1 MTRQRRQHDSS
12 LWERHEQS
20 AEGLAFLETLTG
32 WLGLQPDAERAELER
47 ALHGRDDA
55 FFGAELEL
63 FLGDFFRQ
71 QGWTFDRHPDLGSGK
86 RPDYFVH
93 ADEPSAEFVVE
104 ARASVDA
111 ADIQRKQT
119 MELLQ
124 ETLDEIEGTE
134 WIHLIVEGDL
144 PGDFSVRRATHAI
157 REFLDRTRTGQMR
170 RAEVYSQA
178 GCSLI
183 AEVQAD
189 DLEQGSLA
197 TTWQFGEI
205 AKTIDNAQPL
215 LDAFKRKASRY
226 GPMDHP
232 YVIALFGQREF
243 PLNQHSVISALYGT
257 LQWNFDDSGDELRFL
272 DKSTKRDGAFT
283 ALKDG
288 EPIHTR
294 VSAAAIYVRRDTGT
308 GIEYHLAVFHNP
320 YAARPLSEDLFVNC
334 PQFVPRGSGAG
345 DLKMSWN
352 ADPPAWG

>member
-1 MTRQRRQHDSS
+1 MTRQRSQLGSS

-32 WLGLQPDAERAELER
+32 WLRLQPDAERAELER

-63 FLGDFFRQ
+63 FLGRFFRQ
-71 QGWTFDRHPDLGSGK
+71 QGWTFDRHPDLGNGK
-86 RPDYFVH
+86 RPDYFVR
-93 ADEPSAEFVVE
+93 ADDPSAEFVVE

-111 ADIQRKQT
+111 DDVQRKQT

-124 ETLDEIEGTE
+124 QALDEIEGTE

-144 PGDFSVRRATHAI
+144 PGDFSIRRATRAI
-157 REFLDRTRTGQMR
+157 REFLDGTRAGRMR
-170 RAEVYSQA
+170 RAAVYTQA

-183 AEVQAD
+183 AEVKAD
-189 DLEQGSLA
+189 DLEQGAVA

-205 AKTIDNAQPL
+205 AKSTDNVQPL

-243 PLNQHSVISALYGT
+243 PLSRHSVISALYGT
-257 LQWNFDDSGDELRFL
+257 LQWNFDDSGDEPRFL
-272 DKSTKRDGAFT
+272 DESTKHNGAFT
-283 ALKDG
+283 SLKDG

-294 VSAAAIYVRRDTGT
+294 VSAAAIYVRRDPGT
-308 GIEYHLAVFHNP
+308 GMEYHLAVFHNP
-320 YAARPLSEDLFVNC
+320 YAARPLSEDLFVDC
-334 PQFVPRGSGAG
+334 PQFIPRGAEAG
-345 DLKMSWN
+345 DVRMSWN
-352 ADPPAWG
+352 AESPAWG